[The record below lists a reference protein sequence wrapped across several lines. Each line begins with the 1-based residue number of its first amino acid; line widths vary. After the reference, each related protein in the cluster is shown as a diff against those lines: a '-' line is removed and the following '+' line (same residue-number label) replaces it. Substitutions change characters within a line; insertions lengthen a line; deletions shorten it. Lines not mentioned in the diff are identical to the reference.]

1 MEDIYV
7 KMIAEER
14 KKMGIPIKD
23 LCEGICSED
32 LYYLLE
38 NDKCSVDRITMKR
51 FLARLGVDNAD
62 YEHYLEYP
70 DYEVWQKRMKIIKL
84 IEDGMLEEAE
94 KLLDE
99 YFVYDGKVRNTSRE
113 GIELQFCIFMKLQIM
128 RHRDTYEYE
137 KNALKLYEQAVKQT
151 VPRVDEKPLKKLV
164 LSPLEFNLVLE
175 YRHRKE
181 KYKTKQEII
190 DKFSE
195 YFEYIEASNYGHLC
209 ATKVYPK
216 LVWCMYKKINEIEST
231 EEDTREIYERLLS
244 YNEEALTQ
252 LKKRKEIFYICE
264 LLEMRQDILGK
275 LKGQAM
281 SVSNIEKYTSMLSEA
296 SQYLR
301 IIKSTY
307 AEKELNPYMLDD
319 CYLYRESGIYC
330 IADVIRIRRKMMD
343 MSREE
348 LCEGIC
354 SARTLMRE
362 ENKQT
367 TMVKGIFKEIFS
379 KLKLNPDYINMGIVT
394 DEKEMIETYEE
405 LRFAVNA
412 FLYEDMEKLL
422 SELKDNLLCDAKFN
436 PINSQVLARIESFSL
451 WSRGKRSTDEHI
463 IYLKKALE
471 QTLDMRYVMKQG
483 KEKFF
488 TTEELITLY
497 LISLAYKKNGDRDN
511 IHTYVEVL
519 WSYIKNIEKTGLE
532 DGRMGIYETVMTHIA
547 SVLGDEG
554 RYEESNFISDKLVK
568 MSLKLRRNVTI
579 HHNLYNKI
587 WNNRQVSEPKNDDTD
602 ELQRCIYIS
611 QLADDKHYEIFY
623 RNKITV

>member
-1 MEDIYV
+1 M
-7 KMIAEER
+7 
-14 KKMGIPIKD
+14 
-23 LCEGICSED
+23 
-32 LYYLLE
+32 
-38 NDKCSVDRITMKR
+38 DRITIKR
-51 FLARLGVDNAD
+51 LLARIGIDNAD
-62 YEHYLEYP
+62 YEHYLEYS
-70 DYEVWQKRMKIIKL
+70 DFEVWQKRLKIINL

-94 KLLDE
+94 QLLDE
-99 YFVYDGKVRNTSRE
+99 YFVYDDNVRNTSRE
-113 GIELQFCIFMKLQIM
+113 GIELQFCIFMRLQIM
-128 RHRDTYEYE
+128 RHRDLDEYE

-151 VPRVDEKPLKKLV
+151 VPGVDEKPLKKLV

-175 YRHRKE
+175 YKRRKE
-181 KYKTKQEII
+181 KYKTKQEIMDRFGDYI
-190 DKFSE
+190 
-195 YFEYIEASNYGHLC
+195 EYIENSNYGQLC

-216 LVWCMYKKINEIEST
+216 LVWCIYKTINEIEST
-231 EEDTREIYERLLS
+231 EEDSREVNERLLS
-244 YNEEALTQ
+244 YNEEALYR
-252 LKKRKEIFYICE
+252 LKKRKDLFYICE

-330 IADVIRIRRKMMD
+330 IADVIRIRRKMLD

-348 LCEGIC
+348 LCKGIC
-354 SARTLMRE
+354 SVRTLMRE

-379 KLKLNPDYINMGIVT
+379 KLKLYPDYINMGIVT
-394 DEKEMIETYEE
+394 DEKEIIEAYEE

-412 FLYEDMEKLL
+412 FLYEDIDRLL
-422 SELKDNLLCDAKFN
+422 SVLKENLLCGTEFH
-436 PINSQVLARIESFSL
+436 PINYQIITRIESYSL
-451 WSRGKRSTDEHI
+451 WTRGERSTDEHVS
-463 IYLKKALE
+463 YLKKVLE
-471 QTLDMRYVMKQG
+471 QTLGMRYAMKQG
-483 KEKFF
+483 TEKFF
-488 TTEELITLY
+488 TTEEIVIIY
-497 LISLAYKKNGDRDN
+497 LISMAYKKVGNRDDARP
-511 IHTYVEVL
+511 YVEVL
-519 WSYIKNIEKTGLE
+519 WSYIKDIEKVGLE
-532 DGRMGIYETVMTHIA
+532 DGRMGIYETVMTYIA
-547 SVLGDEG
+547 SFLGDEG

-587 WNNRQVSEPKNDDTD
+587 WNKRQVSEPEFDDND

-611 QLADDKHYEIFY
+611 LLANDKHYEDFY
-623 RNKITV
+623 IKRMKLKTE